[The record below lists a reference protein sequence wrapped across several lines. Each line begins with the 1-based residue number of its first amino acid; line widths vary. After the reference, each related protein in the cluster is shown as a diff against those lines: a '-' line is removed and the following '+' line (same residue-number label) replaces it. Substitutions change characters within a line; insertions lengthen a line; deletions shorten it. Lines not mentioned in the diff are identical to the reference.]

1 MKEINQIFD
10 KTFKKI
16 LTLSSKAVIRF
27 VNGLFDTDYPLDST
41 ITYNWT
47 EFEDRELRRIL
58 ADTIL
63 TINNQNSYHIEAQM
77 TEDDTIIFRM
87 FDYGYAHANRTR
99 IAEENR
105 MILPFP
111 EPKIIYL
118 YSEKA
123 VPEEYILELDFG
135 KQGTFDYHVST
146 MEFMRMSV
154 EELNQKGMVILIPF
168 ELLKLRQLLKKSRSR
183 ENIVALKELL
193 RNDIIGSINRNYDM
207 GNISYSDAAS
217 LRKFTEILY
226 NQIYYNQYEE
236 LEEMDAM
243 TDESYMTDIDLII
256 KEQDEKWGDVVRER
270 TEALRQLNAELEDKN
285 AELEDK
291 NAELEDKNAELEDK
305 NAELA
310 DKKAKLADRDAEIAD
325 RDAKLAD
332 KDAEI
337 ADKDKEIAMLRKLLQ
352 EKS

>member
-1 MKEINQIFD
+1 
-10 KTFKKI
+10 
-16 LTLSSKAVIRF
+16 
-27 VNGLFDTDYPLDST
+27 
-41 ITYNWT
+41 
-47 EFEDRELRRIL
+47 
-58 ADTIL
+58 
-63 TINNQNSYHIEAQM
+63 
-77 TEDDTIIFRM
+77 
-87 FDYGYAHANRTR
+87 
-99 IAEENR
+99 
-105 MILPFP
+105 
-111 EPKIIYL
+111 
-118 YSEKA
+118 
-123 VPEEYILELDFG
+123 
-135 KQGTFDYHVST
+135 
-146 MEFMRMSV
+146 
-154 EELNQKGMVILIPF
+154 
-168 ELLKLRQLLKKSRSR
+168 
-183 ENIVALKELL
+183 VALKELL

-291 NAELEDKNAELEDK
+291 NAELKDKNAELEDK

-310 DKKAKLADRDAEIAD
+310 DKKAKLADRDEEIAD

>member
-99 IAEENR
+99 ITEENR
-105 MILPFP
+105 MVLPFP

-118 YSEKA
+118 YSETA

-135 KQGTFDYHVST
+135 KQGTFEYHVST

-291 NAELEDKNAELEDK
+291 NAELKDKNAELEDK

-310 DKKAKLADRDAEIAD
+310 DKKAKLADRDEEIAD